1 MLEESCG
8 DVVEMIVVGLLISMQ
23 MSASILLIG
32 AACKSLVG

>member
-1 MLEESCG
+1 MLKESCG
-8 DVVEMIVVGLLISMQ
+8 DIVEKIVVGLLISLQ